1 MSAARSFGSWKDR
14 GRSLSYRNQCFIGNR
29 FVPAAS
35 GKTFTCTNPATGKPL
50 TQVSAGDKEDVDR
63 AVKAARAA
71 FDKGVWSRIAGAERK
86 KVLLHFADLMEKHA

>member
-1 MSAARSFGSWKDR
+1 MSAALSLESWNDQA
-14 GRSLSYRNQCFIGNR
+14 RSLSYRNQCFIGNR
-29 FVPAAS
+29 FVSAAS
-35 GKTFTCTNPATGKPL
+35 GKTFTCTNPATGKAL

-86 KVLLHFADLMEKHA
+86 KVCCGLPT